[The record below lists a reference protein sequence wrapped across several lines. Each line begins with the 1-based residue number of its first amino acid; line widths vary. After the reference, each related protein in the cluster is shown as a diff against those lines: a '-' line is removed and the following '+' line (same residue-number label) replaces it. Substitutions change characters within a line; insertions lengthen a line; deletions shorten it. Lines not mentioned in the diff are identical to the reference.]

1 MSDEQIARIE
11 TEKKIIELEKRIATL
26 EARVSSLI
34 EQLTVYDPNA
44 SQHS

>member
-11 TEKKIIELEKRIATL
+11 IEKKIIELEKRIAIL
-26 EARVSSLI
+26 ETHVNSLI
-34 EQLTVYDPNA
+34 EQLTVYYPNA

>member
-11 TEKKIIELEKRIATL
+11 IEKKIIELEKRIATL
-26 EARVSSLI
+26 EARVSSLT